1 MLKYY
6 LRTSVELLEDIRI
19 LGEEKRKLEENHKLA
34 LDDIASDASVIKAEL
49 DLLKSL
55 GLLEE

>member
-1 MLKYY
+1 MFKYY

-19 LGEEKRKLEENHKLA
+19 LGEEKRKLEESHKLA
-34 LDDIASDASVIKAEL
+34 MDDIAADASVIKAEL